1 MDLLKPCQ
9 LFFLVSPVYCL
20 LLLRWTEQRGERWSD
35 PYHLLKLCIS
45 LILQMLG
52 QQAVLWFLTGTQ
64 RMYRITWTQIRA
76 QDQ

>member
-9 LFFLVSPVYCL
+9 LFFLVSPMYCL
-20 LLLRWTEQRGERWSD
+20 LLLRWTEQIGERSSD

-52 QQAVLWFLTGTQ
+52 
-64 RMYRITWTQIRA
+64 
-76 QDQ
+76 